1 MATKELSN
9 EFMQQVAKDAAWKEL
24 SSDFSWSET
33 LLEKYQDKVDWNEIS
48 SNRKIQWTIPMIRKC
63 KRRINWHLFS
73 DLSNDELFTESVIE
87 AFKDNWDWHVL
98 SSNQMIDFSEEIFD
112 KFLDRWDWNEIVNR
126 YTEVVVCGIDFFE
139 RYKDYIP
146 VSTLQESCLWRGI
159 VMEMKKH
166 LIEEITA

>member
-9 EFMQQVAKDAAWKEL
+9 EFMQQVAKDAAWKSL
-24 SSDFSWSET
+24 SFDFSWSET

-48 SNRKIQWTIPMIRKC
+48 SNSEIQWTIPMIRKF

-87 AFKDNWDWHVL
+87 AFKDNWVWHVL
-98 SSNQMIDFSEEIFD
+98 SGNSRIDFSEEIFD
-112 KFLDRWDWNEIVNR
+112 KFLDRWDWNEIVKR
-126 YTEVVVCGIDFFE
+126 YDHVVCGIDFFE

-146 VSTLQESCLWRGI
+146 VSTLQESNLWQTI
-159 VMEMKKH
+159 VAEMGKH